1 MIVAAF
7 DWCRAAGRPSQA
19 RMHRWRRMASR
30 IVSTHGRLRGDSNDL
45 LLQRSRTVQWQARA
59 GTPLDDLLID
69 AYALVREASRRAIG
83 LEHHVV
89 QLVAGI
95 ALFEG
100 FVVEMQTGEGK
111 TLTATL
117 PAFLRALPGRGCHV
131 LTANDYL
138 AFRDAMKNHKVFELL
153 GVTCACVIP
162 EHEDDERR
170 EAYAQDV
177 TYGTVRELGFDFL
190 RDRLRAGARGHEDGE
205 RQYEAVTQAERPVQR
220 GHEFAL
226 VDEADSVLIDEARTP
241 LVIGMAQ
248 PVDPVTLARV
258 RWCQRAAAQLQPDV
272 HFEYDPN
279 RRHAVLRGEGC
290 RQILLTAR
298 SSLLDAV
305 PHEEIY
311 RGIERAL
318 VAQYGFQSGRDYL
331 LVDGE
336 VVIVDESTG
345 RTMEGRKWQEGLHQA
360 IEAKEHLPIT
370 VTTGCAAR
378 ITVQSFFRRYAHL
391 AGMTGTAFPA
401 RAELKGTY
409 GLKVAVIP
417 THRPS
422 IRKVLPPRIFTT
434 LERKWTAVAEEVEL
448 LHEAGRAVL
457 VGTPSV
463 TASES
468 LARILERAGV
478 PHQVLNA
485 RYHEQE
491 SEIVGQAGHA
501 GRVTIATNMAGRGT
515 DIELEPHVREHGG
528 LHVIATEMHS
538 SARIDRQL
546 VGRCARQGDPGQC
559 QFFLSVEDEL
569 FRVLQPEVRAK
580 LARDARLEAGSYGE
594 LPSRWLKWFVR
605 TQRALE
611 AAHTKQRGTLLKIEL
626 QQKETCDRLG
636 LDPWLELV
644 E

>member
-1 MIVAAF
+1 MLSNVT
-7 DWCRAAGRPSQA
+7 DWCLAAGRPAAA
-19 RMHRWRRMASR
+19 RLHRWRRMAER
-30 IVSTHGRLRGDSNDL
+30 IVVAQQGLKADTDASL
-45 LLQRSRTVQWQARA
+45 LTRSRTLQWQARA
-59 GTPLDDLLID
+59 GSPLDDLLID

-83 LEHHVV
+83 QEHYTV
-89 QLVAGI
+89 QMVAGI

-100 FVVEMQTGEGK
+100 FVAEMQTGEGK

-117 PAFLRALPGRGCHV
+117 PAYLRALPGRGCHV
-131 LTANDYL
+131 ITANDYL
-138 AFRDAMKNHKVFELL
+138 AIRDAKKNHKVFELL
-153 GVTCACVIP
+153 GITCACVIP
-162 EHEDDERR
+162 DHEDAQRR
-170 EAYAQDV
+170 EAYAQDI
-177 TYGTVRELGFDFL
+177 TYGTVREVGFDFL
-190 RDRLRAGARGHEDGE
+190 RDRLKAGARGHEEEKRWFQSTPEGE
-205 RQYEAVTQAERPVQR
+205 PPVQR

-248 PVDPVTLARV
+248 PVDPITLART
-258 RWCQRAAAQLQPDV
+258 RWCQRVAAQLQPDT
-272 HFEYDPN
+272 HFEFDPN

-298 SSLLDAV
+298 PSLLDST

-311 RGIERAL
+311 RSIERAL
-318 VAQYGFQSGRDYL
+318 VARYGFQSGRDYL

-391 AGMTGTAFPA
+391 AGMTGTASTA
-401 RAELKGTY
+401 RAEMKATY
-409 GLKVAVIP
+409 DLKVAVIP

-422 IRKVLPPRIFTT
+422 IRKRLPPRVFTT
-434 LERKWTAVAEEVEL
+434 LTRKWSAVADEVER
-448 LHEAGRAVL
+448 LHAGEKAVL

-468 LARILERAGV
+468 LSQILEARGI

-515 DIELEPHVREHGG
+515 DIELEPRVRELGG

-546 VGRCARQGDPGQC
+546 IGRCARQGDPGQC

-569 FRVLQPEVRAK
+569 FRVLQPEVRDR
-580 LARDARLEAGSYGE
+580 LARDARMESEAHGE
-594 LPSRWLKWFVR
+594 LPASWLKRFER
-605 TQRALE
+605 TQQALE
-611 AAHTKQRGTLLKIEL
+611 AAHTRQRGTLLKIEL
-626 QQKETCDRLG
+626 SQKATCDRLG